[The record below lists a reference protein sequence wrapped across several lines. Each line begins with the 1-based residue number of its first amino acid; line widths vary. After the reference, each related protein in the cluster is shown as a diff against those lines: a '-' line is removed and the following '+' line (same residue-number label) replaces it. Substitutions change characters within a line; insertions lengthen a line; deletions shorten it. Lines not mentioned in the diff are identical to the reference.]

1 MKDYL
6 FHTLS
11 PGDFETLVVKLCHQ
25 ILGLGTI
32 SFSTG
37 PDGGRDAFFEGTAE
51 RYPSSRDPWSG
62 KFVIQ
67 AKHTEKADASCS
79 DSDFDRLLFS
89 QSRRLGAAKP
99 EAAKVA
105 ALRDEGQCDCYILF
119 TNRKLG
125 SLTEKKLVGEL
136 RQETGVPNVA
146 ILGKETLTTYLD
158 DAPQIAEALNL
169 QAAPYVAGLPTIAPP
184 TRDFAGRTDELD
196 ELRRQVRDHGGAVIF
211 GVRGLGGIG
220 KTELCR
226 KLVDEIGDDYPDGH
240 VLIDLRGASEKP
252 LSPSEGL
259 AEAIRAYEPQA
270 RLPDAERD
278 LRRLYDQVLKD
289 RRAIV
294 FLDDAASAEQVEPLL
309 PHTGCL
315 TLVTSRHRFSLPK
328 LHRLDLD
335 ALTPEAARELLLSLA
350 PRLGDEADR
359 IAELL
364 GRLPLALRLAGSAFA
379 ERPGLTADKY
389 VRKLESRDERVGLV
403 EAAIDFNYS
412 ALSAERQQQWRALS
426 VFSGDFNAEAAAAVW
441 ELAVEASEDIL
452 DCDLYAVS
460 LVECHEGRY
469 RLHDLARDFATSLLR
484 YFATQ
489 RLESEE
495 LLRQRHAVYYLKML
509 ETLERHVDSLKIV
522 YLEWANFSHGLEYIQ
537 GKLNATL
544 NDHDQDVCHECMFLV
559 RYQRARNMWL
569 KTIRGILSLKDLNER
584 LEHKQHAL
592 ANQPGRQD
600 LLPKAWAG
608 VAEAEKLRDT
618 LRQGT
623 WNLRLRKSG
632 FSLEQEPATVKILQE
647 VESLV
652 SEMQKSASALEIDED
667 LSRATKVMGT
677 LFLQMQELG
686 RLRLENQELI
696 DHLRETH
703 PRIVIEPSAEAKQE
717 LESKVQIMEEG
728 ALFRRAASLKH
739 HQGRH
744 LDAER
749 LYEHS
754 RERYEEALGAGHPR
768 LASLD
773 GNLGRIYCD
782 QQQHDEAEA
791 RYRRALAILDAA
803 STGEYARVEDFY
815 NHLANICSDERRYDD
830 ANRMNQ
836 RSLEVQAEARQE
848 EVDFQLSLMLLELA
862 SLYKGHGHRERA
874 LPLLQRAL
882 QTLERTTLST
892 DSAFSSTIEKMT
904 RLCHD
909 MLAVDDE

>member
-6 FHTLS
+6 LHTLS
-11 PGDFETLVVKLCHQ
+11 PGDFETLVVKLCHE
-25 ILGLGTI
+25 ILGIGTI
-32 SFSTG
+32 SFSSG
-37 PDGGRDAFFEGTAE
+37 KDGGRDAFFEGTAE

-89 QSRRLGAAKP
+89 QSRRPGAPKP

-125 SLTEKKLVGEL
+125 SLTEKKLVGQL

-146 ILGKETLTTYLD
+146 ILGKETLTSYLE
-158 DAPQIAEALNL
+158 DAPQIAEALHL
-169 QAAPYVAGLPTIAPP
+169 QVAPFVAGLPSIAPP
-184 TRDFAGRTDELD
+184 TRDFAGRTDELE
-196 ELRRQVRDHGGAVIF
+196 ELRRKVREHGGAVIF

-240 VLIDLRGASEKP
+240 VLVDLRGASEKP
-252 LSPSEGL
+252 LTAAEAL
-259 AEAIRAYEPQA
+259 AEVIRAYEPQA

-278 LRRLYDQVLKD
+278 LRRFYDQVLKD

-294 FLDDAASAEQVEPLL
+294 FLDDAAGAEQVEPLL

-315 TLVTSRHRFSLPK
+315 TLVTSRRRFSLPK

-350 PRLGDEADR
+350 PRLGAEADR

-364 GRLPLALRLAGSAFA
+364 GRLPLALRLAGGAFA

-389 VRKLESRDERVGLV
+389 VRRLESRDERVGLV

-426 VFSGDFNAEAAAAVW
+426 VFSGEFNAEAVAAVW
-441 ELAVEASEDIL
+441 DLAVEASEDIL

-469 RLHDLARDFATSLLR
+469 RLHDLVREFA
-484 YFATQ
+484 AQ
-489 RLESEE
+489 RLESEGSF
-495 LLRQRHAVYYLKML
+495 RQRHAVYYLKML
-509 ETLERHVDSLKIV
+509 ETLDRHLDSLKIV
-522 YLEWANFSHGLEYIQ
+522 YREWGNFSHGLEYIQ
-537 GKLNATL
+537 GKFSAAL
-544 NDHDQDVCHECMFLV
+544 NDRDQDAYRESTLLI
-559 RYQRARNMWL
+559 RYQRIRDTWV
-569 KTIRGILSLKDLNER
+569 KTIRGVHSLRDLQER
-584 LEHKQHAL
+584 LEQQQDAL
-592 ANQPGRQD
+592 AKRPERQV
-600 LLPKAWAG
+600 LLPKVWAG
-608 VAEAEKLRDT
+608 VAAAEKLRDI
-618 LRQGT
+618 LRQGI
-623 WNLRLRKSG
+623 WNLRVHKSG
-632 FSLEQEPATVKILQE
+632 FSPEQEQATVTILQE
-647 VESLV
+647 AEGLV
-652 SEMQKSASALEIDED
+652 SELQKSARACELDED
-667 LSRATKVMGT
+667 LSRVAAMMGP
-677 LFLQMQELG
+677 FSLQMQ
-686 RLRLENQELI
+686 RLDSLRRQNQELI
-696 DHLRETH
+696 DHLRETR
-703 PRIVIEPSAEAKQE
+703 PRVGIDLDTKTRQE
-717 LESKVQIMEEG
+717 LEAKVQILEEG
-728 ALFRRAASLKH
+728 ALLHRAGSLKH

-744 LDAER
+744 IDAER
-749 LYEHS
+749 LCRHS
-754 RERYEEALGAGHPR
+754 RERYEEALGAGHPK

-773 GNLGRIYCD
+773 GNLGRIYFD
-782 QQQHDEAEA
+782 QQQHGEAEA

-803 STGEYARVEDFY
+803 STEGYARVEDFY

-836 RSLEVQAEARQE
+836 RSLEAQAETHQE
-848 EVDFQLSLMLLELA
+848 EIDFQLSLVLLELA
-862 SLYKGHGHRERA
+862 SLYTSHGQREKA
-874 LPLLQRAL
+874 IPLAQRAL
-882 QTLERTTLST
+882 RALGRTTLSG
-892 DSAFSSTIEKMT
+892 DSAFSSTIERMT